1 MSRQKWFPIIL
12 LVDWLRIN
20 YCFSWKSLK
29 KKVYCWCWTCYKMTG
44 DCNNISEQSSKPVS
58 TPNNNLHKLLNIRS
72 LKEKKKKICCF
83 HFGGKK
89 MFLRF
94 NWLVVGVNR
103 LSHMRRSGQK
113 IQLNRSFFQQQKQIL
128 TSAVL
133 FLSEP
138 IKTDSNSKGFLW
150 KELKDVC
157 VRGWVGVCVC
167 VCGPTWT
174 FAASVG
180 CSCMRLH
187 PEHWREE
194 RGISESRRW
203 QKWAIYHFKTW
214 QGCL

>member
-1 MSRQKWFPIIL
+1 
-12 LVDWLRIN
+12 
-20 YCFSWKSLK
+20 
-29 KKVYCWCWTCYKMTG
+29 MTG

-72 LKEKKKKICCF
+72 LKERKKKKRSGVFIL
-83 HFGGKK
+83 GEKK

-94 NWLVVGVNR
+94 NWPFVGVNR

-113 IQLNRSFFQQQKQIL
+113 IQLNRSFLQQQKQIL

-138 IKTDSNSKGFLW
+138 IKTDSDSKGFLW

-157 VRGWVGVCVC
+157 VRGWVCVC

>member
-1 MSRQKWFPIIL
+1 
-12 LVDWLRIN
+12 
-20 YCFSWKSLK
+20 
-29 KKVYCWCWTCYKMTG
+29 MTG

-157 VRGWVGVCVC
+157 VRGWVCVCVC
-167 VCGPTWT
+167 VRTHLNICRLCWVLMH
-174 FAASVG
+174 ASSSWALKG
-180 CSCMRLH
+180 GERH
-187 PEHWREE
+187 FREQALTKM
-194 RGISESRRW
+194 S
-203 QKWAIYHFKTW
+203 HLPF
-214 QGCL
+214 